1 MESNKEINDD
11 FDKPTCTVEATVV
24 TGFELI
30 AKEECEEKIGVGAR
44 TERGRIFFDVECKR
58 VKEVSHLRGI
68 DHIYLVVH
76 RVNNFGFPQEK
87 EELKDKLE
95 KLAEEIYWTKGLE
108 VWSYFTGFEK
118 LSLKELINYH
128 PALNESSVS
137 ISSTSEQEHGN
148 CIPKFRVTCYR
159 TGQNHNFT
167 SMDAAAY
174 FGGGIND
181 RFHWKVDMKNHDIEI
196 ILNIENDDLY
206 VCIALTKTSLHKRN
220 LQHFGPTC
228 LRATVAYNILRLC
241 EIKPGDIVCDPMCG
255 GGSLPIEGVLSWPE
269 AHHICGDNHDLATP
283 RTKQNLEAVN
293 QEMKEIGKKRQVVDI
308 FRWDATQLPIRD
320 HFVDVFVTD
329 LPFGRGLAP
338 KQTIEFYIQKYW
350 NKWLELLNWKWEE
363 QFY

>member
-1 MESNKEINDD
+1 MW
-11 FDKPTCTVEATVV
+11 
-24 TGFELI
+24 
-30 AKEECEEKIGVGAR
+30 
-44 TERGRIFFDVECKR
+44 
-58 VKEVSHLRGI
+58 VSHLRGI